1 MSLSCSLGCR
11 KLQAELEIL
20 HKESMHTDPVSGT
33 GETCSTYLDESALA
47 SYVETLLQAVD
58 RLRNERNEL
67 KRALEFSEIEY
78 RITTNGY
85 QSQIA
90 SLSKGPL
97 ERPIEMST
105 VSSLS
110 HNHWDREAR
119 TGRLVSCAT
128 AFSIVIGN
136 LQGNLESS
144 RRRLST
150 VLSEKSSLHSSLLS
164 LQQLIEQQK
173 QTIENAQQERD
184 TLRSRL
190 DILSAE
196 LSASEEQRNQSLLL
210 VTDLEAKV
218 QSLVESRAEAEREA
232 HENLVEA
239 QERLTAL
246 NKSYEEVESERNS
259 LSLQVTN
266 MQIDLSR
273 VQEEL
278 ADVQDRYNALRTQQL
293 NGISST
299 DVTRDLKDH
308 IQDLEFRILR
318 RTEQIGLHQH
328 DIRRLET
335 NMRLQEERIAEMTS
349 ELEVLAAEKEAM
361 VEDCA
366 EARESRDRALE
377 RSEAAEEKVEKLE
390 EQIDHIKRD
399 HEAQLTRMASEVERL
414 TSHCHQTSFVA
425 ESTTTQLSTMEAAK
439 VELETELQSLSS
451 DYQILGSRS
460 STLLAQLNALQ
471 AEVATQHVGTR
482 HAIVALAVMHRAW
495 RGSSQ
500 QLQVVSNSTASLQA
514 QVATLSEELLSR
526 SQKASDTH
534 EEIQS
539 LRKELADLAAESA
552 IVAMAETGNRG
563 DVSKLHSEVADLQ
576 LRLEETAHELS
587 CARVV
592 LQDQNAALE
601 EHAGVKREL
610 EQLQHRLRDADALH
624 ESLNLMAEELA
635 EARRSVEE
643 DRARHASVESQ
654 LAAQI
659 ESMSE
664 RLRDE
669 ARFQDVVQEERMEHE
684 RAYGLLRK
692 DLEDAKAQLQ
702 SSQQRYADL
711 TRHNEDALKEFD
723 LAKQD
728 LVRKLASTEERLK
741 ALHGEHQ
748 TAIAILED
756 RYRRES
762 DLLAS
767 NLEDR
772 ICELDSLRLQLEAE
786 TDSRKRAEE
795 ACEEE
800 IRNHEDRHARAAA
813 TENEHCQVI
822 VRTQQQLN
830 EVKSE
835 LLALQDERN
844 GLQEQT
850 TGLGADV
857 QRLHSLTRHLESRIR
872 ER

>member
-1 MSLSCSLGCR
+1 
-11 KLQAELEIL
+11 
-20 HKESMHTDPVSGT
+20 MHAGPVSGT
-33 GETCSTYLDESALA
+33 GETSSTHLDESTLA

-78 RITTNGY
+78 RITTDGY

-90 SLSKGPL
+90 SLSKRPP
-97 ERPIEMST
+97 ERQTEMSA

-110 HNHWDREAR
+110 HSHWDREAR
-119 TGRLVSCAT
+119 TGRLVACAT
-128 AFSIVIGN
+128 VFSIVIGN
-136 LQGNLESS
+136 LQGNLELSQ
-144 RRRLST
+144 RRLST

-164 LQQLIEQQK
+164 LQQLIERQK

-184 TLRSRL
+184 TIRSRL

-210 VTDLEAKV
+210 VAGLEAKV

-232 HENLVEA
+232 HENLVVA
-239 QERLTAL
+239 QERLAAL
-246 NKSYEEVESERNS
+246 NKSCEEVESERNS
-259 LSLQVTN
+259 LTLQVTN

-278 ADVQDRYNALRTQQL
+278 VDVQDRYNALRAQQL
-293 NGISST
+293 NSISST
-299 DVTRDLKDH
+299 DVTRDLKGH

-377 RSEAAEEKVEKLE
+377 RSEAAEEEVEKLE

-414 TSHCHQTSFVA
+414 TSHCHQTSSVA
-425 ESTTTQLSTMEAAK
+425 ESTTTQLSTMEAVK
-439 VELETELQSLSS
+439 VELETELQSLRC
-451 DYQILGSRS
+451 DYQVLGSRS

-471 AEVATQHVGTR
+471 AEVATQDVGTR

-495 RGSSQ
+495 RDSSHR
-500 QLQVVSNSTASLQA
+500 LQVVSNSKASLQA

-552 IVAMAETGNRG
+552 VIAMAKAGNQG
-563 DVSKLHSEVADLQ
+563 EISKLHSEVADLQ

-587 CARVV
+587 RARVV
-592 LQDQNAALE
+592 LQDQNTALE
-601 EHAGVKREL
+601 EYAGVKQEL

-624 ESLNLMAEELA
+624 ESLNSMAEELA

-643 DRARHASVESQ
+643 GRARHASVESQ

-669 ARFQDVVQEERMEHE
+669 GRFQDVIQEKRMEHE
-684 RAYGLLRK
+684 KACGLLRK
-692 DLEDAKAQLQ
+692 DLEDARAQLQ
-702 SSQQRYADL
+702 SSQQHCADL
-711 TRHNEDALKEFD
+711 TRHNEDVLKEFD
-723 LAKQD
+723 LVKRD

-748 TAIAILED
+748 TAIATLED

-772 ICELDSLRLQLEAE
+772 ICELDSLKLQLEVE
-786 TDSRKRAEE
+786 NDSRKRAEE
-795 ACEEE
+795 TFEED
-800 IRNHEDRHARAAA
+800 IRNHESRHARSVA
-813 TENEHCQVI
+813 TENEHRQVI
-822 VRTQQQLN
+822 ARTQQQLN
-830 EVKSE
+830 EAKSE